1 MGDRAIELL
10 AAMGYPELSD
20 NDHVILAFAV
30 EKVEQYI
37 LNEINHSTIPQGLET
52 AAISRIIGEFLAVK
66 KTLSPADLSMLDL
79 TPAVKQIQAGDT
91 NFVLSE
97 SGQTDEQRL
106 TMLIDR
112 LLLAGQ
118 DQFSVFRRIRW

>member
-118 DQFSVFRRIRW
+118 DQFSAFRRIRW